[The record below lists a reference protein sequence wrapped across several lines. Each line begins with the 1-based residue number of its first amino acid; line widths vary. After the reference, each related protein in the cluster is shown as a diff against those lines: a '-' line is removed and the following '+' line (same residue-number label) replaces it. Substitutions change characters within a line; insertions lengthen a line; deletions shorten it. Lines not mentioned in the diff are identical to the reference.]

1 MAHDPRVVPAPRLT
15 EGQAELISLI
25 SRGLA
30 TKQIAAKLGV
40 SNRAITARLSRLFR
54 AYETS
59 NRAGL
64 IAAVLSQ
71 AGVGQRSREQPQWR
85 GGGARP
91 EVPEKI
97 EAYANA
103 PFMVSVTRG
112 ADHVYAFVN
121 AVSARVAGRD
131 DLVGKAVGDAYPE
144 LDATFREALDHVYHS
159 GEPWSVARAP
169 ARFTRPDGTHRDT
182 HLNLMFQPIRGRD
195 GSIEGILHI
204 GTEVED

>member
-1 MAHDPRVVPAPRLT
+1 MVPAPRLT

-25 SRGLA
+25 ARGLA

-71 AGVGQRSREQPQWR
+71 AGVGQRGREQPQWQ
-85 GGGARP
+85 GAGARP
-91 EVPEKI
+91 EVAEKI

-112 ADHVYAFVN
+112 EDHVYAFVN

-144 LDATFREALDHVYHS
+144 LDATFREALDHVYRS